1 MNMYEIYQKY
11 ILLLKIKK
19 LKYYKLKLKINGVYG
34 FMNYLIMIG
43 VLNHIKNYIH
53 LIILEFW
60 LLYNNFISLH
70 NGMFF

>member
-19 LKYYKLKLKINGVYG
+19 LKAYKLKLENSWNLWYHEL
-34 FMNYLIMIG
+34 FNIG

-53 LIILEFW
+53 LII
-60 LLYNNFISLH
+60 
-70 NGMFF
+70 